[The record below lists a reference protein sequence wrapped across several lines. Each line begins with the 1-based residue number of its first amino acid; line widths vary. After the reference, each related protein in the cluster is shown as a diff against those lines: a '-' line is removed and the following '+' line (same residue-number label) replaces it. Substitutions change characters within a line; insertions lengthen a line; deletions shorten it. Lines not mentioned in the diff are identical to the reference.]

1 MATVYVTFAQPDS
14 LPILAGSS
22 GRSETITSSGT
33 TASGALTANSG
44 DVVQVFCATTVIARA
59 GATPTAALATGI
71 VCPAGVP
78 TFLRVQLYDKIAVI
92 DA

>member
-22 GRSETITSSGT
+22 GLSEQITSSGT
-33 TASGALTANSG
+33 SASGNIPARTG
-44 DVVQVFCATTVIARA
+44 DVVQVFCATTVIARS
-59 GATPTAALATGI
+59 GAAPTAALATGI

-78 TFLRVQLYDKIAVI
+78 TFLRVNPNDKIAVI
-92 DA
+92 DG

>member
-22 GRSETITSSGT
+22 GLSETITSSGT
-33 TASGALTANSG
+33 TASGNILARSG

-59 GATPTAALATGI
+59 DGTPTATLATGI

-78 TFLRVQLYDKIAVI
+78 TFLRVKQYDRIAVI
-92 DA
+92 DP